1 MYRLPQYEEH
11 RLEVLHALIGAHPF
25 ATLIVGAGPDVIAN
39 HVPVLLRAGPTPAG
53 LLVGHIARAN
63 PVWGSAKTGTGSLL
77 IFHGIDHY
85 ISPRWYR
92 SGQADGKP
100 VPTWDY
106 AVVHARGLI
115 EWIEDKLWLQALL
128 EDMAKAFE
136 RGKNPWRTEE
146 MPTDYRESMLG
157 RIIGFQIPIS
167 VLQGKFKLNQSSTPE
182 DRAGVIAE
190 LKRLGTDSAMAMAE
204 AIERAK
210 VGDR

>member
-1 MYRLPQYEEH
+1 MNTGSSSARTDSGTPICDANSERGSGRHCQS
-11 RLEVLHALIGAHPF
+11 RTGASQ
-25 ATLIVGAGPDVIAN
+25 GGPDTSWTARWAHSSGQSGVGQCEGRKRIA
-39 HVPVLLRAGPTPAG
+39 
-53 LLVGHIARAN
+53 I
-63 PVWGSAKTGTGSLL
+63 

-106 AVVHARGLI
+106 AVVHARGPI
-115 EWIEDKLWLQALL
+115 EWIEDKSWLQALL

-136 RGKNPWRTEE
+136 RGENPWRTKE
-146 MPTDYRESMLG
+146 MRTDYRESMLG
-157 RIIGFQIPIS
+157 RIVGFQIPIS
-167 VLQGKFKLNQSSTPE
+167 VLQGKFKLNQGSTPE

-210 VGDR
+210 VNDR